1 MAKNVLTRKQYN
13 AIVAAAIREDVS
25 PLIVAERE
33 GYTAEQMNEVANKIE
48 TSDNRPKVYKPS
60 AETLRNREIAKE
72 LAAEITARGKEM
84 TAADV
89 ADFYTDPDGMT
100 LNPRKVGALLR
111 TAVSMGLIDVSPEP
125 WSVKHYGPKG
135 FEFAPKPERKTKTKT
150 EDTEETEE
158 TAED

>member
-13 AIVAAAIREDVS
+13 AIVAAAIREDIS
-25 PLIVAERE
+25 PLVIAERE

-48 TSDNRPKVYKPS
+48 TSDNRPKVHKPS
-60 AETLRNREIAKE
+60 AETLRNREIAAE
-72 LAAEITARGKEM
+72 LAAEVTARGKET
-84 TAADV
+84 TAAEI
-89 ADFYTDPDGMT
+89 ADFYTDPDGLT

-135 FEFAPKPERKTKTKT
+135 FAFAPKPKRERKTA
-150 EDTEETEE
+150 EETEE

>member
-13 AIVAAAIREDVS
+13 AVVAAAIREDVS
-25 PLIVAERE
+25 PLVIAERE
-33 GYTAEQMNEVANKIE
+33 GYTAEQMNEVATRIE
-48 TSDNRPKVYKPS
+48 TSDARPKVHKPS
-60 AETLRNREIAKE
+60 AETLRNQKIAAE
-72 LAAEITARGKEM
+72 LAEEINARGKEM

-89 ADFYTDPDGMT
+89 ADFYTDPDGLT

-111 TAVSMGLIDVSPEP
+111 TAAAMGLVDVSPEP

-135 FEFAPKPERKTKTKT
+135 FEFTPKPKRERKAK
-150 EDTEETEE
+150 DAEETEE

>member
-25 PLIVAERE
+25 PLVIAERE
-33 GYTAEQMNEVANKIE
+33 GYTAEQMNEVATRIE
-48 TSDNRPKVYKPS
+48 TSDARPKVHKPS
-60 AETLRNREIAKE
+60 AETLKNREIAAE
-72 LAAEITARGKEM
+72 LAEEINARGKEM

-89 ADFYTDPDGMT
+89 ADFYTDPDGLT

-135 FEFAPKPERKTKTKT
+135 FDFAPKPKRERKAK
-150 EDTEETEE
+150 DAEETEE

>member
-1 MAKNVLTRKQYN
+1 MAKNVLTRKQIIN
-13 AIVAAAIREDVS
+13 ALDDSDIEELIAARLDADVADVEET
-25 PLIVAERE
+25 VDK
-33 GYTAEQMNEVANKIE
+33 MIE
-48 TSDNRPKVYKPS
+48 TANRPKVHKPS

-89 ADFYTDPDGMT
+89 ADFYTDPDGLT

-111 TAVSMGLIDVSPEP
+111 TAAAMGLIDVSPEP

-135 FEFAPKPERKTKTKT
+135 FEFAPKPERKTKTK
-150 EDTEETEE
+150 ETEE